1 MNTCSYTTLLRKFT
15 IKKDSYLTTKQLSHV
30 CRVSFF
36 LFFFFSAGQFD
47 KTSMLNKWM
56 MLMLKE
62 WREIITYIKNKHIY
76 KQGADARFITDVY
89 SFKHAASTFRF

>member
-1 MNTCSYTTLLRKFT
+1 MNARSYTALLSKFT
-15 IKKDSYLTTKQLSHV
+15 EDSYLTTKQLSHV

-36 LFFFFSAGQFD
+36 LFSAGQFD
-47 KTSMLNKWM
+47 KTSILYKWI

-76 KQGADARFITDVY
+76 KQGADAHFITDVC
-89 SFKHAASTFRF
+89 SFKHAASRFRF

>member
-1 MNTCSYTTLLRKFT
+1 MNTCSYTTLLSKFT

-30 CRVSFF
+30 CRISS
-36 LFFFFSAGQFD
+36 FFFFSAGRFD
-47 KTSMLNKWM
+47 KTSMLYKWI

-76 KQGADARFITDVY
+76 KQGADAHFITDVC
-89 SFKHAASTFRF
+89 SFKHAASRFRF